1 MIYVFHKYVFLCN
14 VTTAILYFLQVTY
27 VNAAGS
33 SSDAGGAFY
42 KCDDRKTHFLADKV
56 YYLKSSQETSAH
68 IAPIAA
74 IYVEKAG
81 TIVNASQI
89 TVFGDDPD
97 KISAYG
103 AYVRN
108 GGKIN
113 LMASDFKNIPALR
126 AQNAVISMAVG
137 EIKGTSHAIYAWGR
151 GTDIALVSVN
161 INIEPDNLNVKGIG
175 IMSGFDAMV
184 KMTDGTVNFN
194 QIGSFS
200 TRFGGR
206 YLLDTMGI
214 TGQGRREETLTDG
227 DGAMGVLPEAFEV
240 FQGGDVHLKNNF
252 IQLNHMHAFLMKN
265 FSGYVNDNG
274 KLIQK
279 YISPDG
285 FKNTSIKIEKNNI
298 SVQGEGVYGLCF
310 NVLAPE
316 ELTKMIR
323 QRDDEKNLE
332 TKKVTTGR
340 AFVYL
345 SETNMTV
352 PDGIAIYA
360 KGNKDY
366 EVKGTLELSDETKIS
381 GDLLLKAENNASLLV
396 KANASSL
403 TGGTRVE
410 DRSVIDLEL
419 IRYSKW
425 YLTKSK
431 YNGLQESVS
440 SLSSLSLSNST
451 LIFDEDSGYQTLR
464 IGKKADI
471 GAGDKILA
479 SKDKKVYSAEGNA
492 QIRLN
497 TFLNDEGLFD
507 PQKTDRILI
516 YGDVSGT
523 TFIHMRNFPKYSSKE
538 VYEGRDQSISI
549 VQVAGTA
556 QAGSFRL
563 ANGYDGYTTVKG
575 FPYQYRI
582 RGYGPGSPFG
592 EANAKQRLVEGEGD
606 FRLEGIYISSRIGSY
621 NGPFGK
627 PSSFSLSHPVNP
639 PSSPPNSLS
648 TSLISDSPSSTFSGP
663 VDPPPPDPLSTSFM
677 SDPPSFTSSDPVD
690 PPPPNPL
697 STSFVSDPPSS
708 TSSDP
713 VDPPPPDPLS
723 TSFVSDPPSSTS
735 SDPVDPPPPDPLS
748 TSFVSDPPSST
759 SSDPVDPPPPDP
771 LSTSFVSDPPSSTS
785 SDPVDPPPPD
795 PLSTSFV
802 SDPPSSTSSDPV
814 DPPPPDPLSTSFVS
828 DPPSSTSSDPVDPPP
843 PDPLSTSFVSDPP
856 SSTSSDPVDP
866 PPPDPLSTSFVSDPP
881 SSTSSDPV
889 DPPPPDPLSTSFV
902 SDPPSST
909 SSDPVD
915 PPPPD
920 PLSTSFVSDPPSST
934 SSDPVDPPP
943 PDPLSTSFVSDP
955 PSSTSSDP
963 VDPPRPNPLSMSLPS
978 EPSAPEDTSSPDSVP
993 SPSAPVEPKPSESS
1007 EALEP
1012 SSNLPMS
1019 LDVPLELGIRAV
1031 VPQLP
1036 TYLLLPNTLFYV
1048 GLMDTTT
1055 QNKTL
1060 ETMRNAFHSSWKE
1073 DENTAFFLRAYGGSH
1088 HYASNLSAFEYGY
1101 GAELD
1106 YNALE
1111 AGVLLNEIENLYTRI
1126 FFGALGNYGNLS
1138 LHPQDVEQSKKS
1150 AFNKWSVGAYGSLQ
1164 HDTGFYMDGVLSY
1177 GLFKGDVLTLA
1188 RGKVVALKGKQFS
1201 GSLTSGRTFATGYK
1215 GVVFDP
1221 QIQVVYQHLQFNQA
1235 RDIDNLDVDLGKFH
1249 QWVGRV
1255 GGCLSKTFNVAE
1267 EGRVVSFYS
1276 KLSYLHSFEDKQFVS
1291 FKKDFQL
1298 GSFGSSL
1305 EAGVGFNARLSSKL
1319 SLHGDVTYQH
1329 RFKKIGFSG
1338 ASFSAGLR
1346 HLF

>member
-42 KCDDRKTHFLADKV
+42 KCDDRKTHFLADKI

-113 LMASDFKNIPALR
+113 LIASDFKNIPALR
-126 AQNAVISMAVG
+126 AQNAVISMTVG

-200 TRFGGR
+200 TRFGGH
-206 YLLDTMGI
+206 YILDTMGI

-285 FKNTSIKIEKNNI
+285 FKNTNIKIEKNNI

-316 ELTKMIR
+316 ELAKMLR
-323 QRDDEKNLE
+323 QRDDEKILE
-332 TKKVTTGR
+332 TKKVITGR

-381 GDLLLKAENNASLLV
+381 GDLLLKAKNNASLLV

-410 DRSVIDLEL
+410 GRSVIDLEL

-497 TFLNDEGLFD
+497 AFLNDEGLFN

-523 TFIHMRNFPKYSSKE
+523 TFVHVQNFPKYASKE
-538 VYEGRDQSISI
+538 VYEGKDQSISLI
-549 VQVAGTA
+549 QVAGTA

-563 ANGYDGYTTVKG
+563 ANGYDDYTTVKG

-592 EANAKQRLVEGEGD
+592 EADATQRLVEGEGEFWD
-606 FRLEGIYISSRIGSY
+606 FRLEGVYISSRIGSY

-627 PSSFSLSHPVNP
+627 PSSLSHPVNP

-648 TSLISDSPSSTFSGP
+648 TSLISDSPSSTSSAP

-677 SDPPSFTSSDPVD
+677 SDPPSSTSSDSVDPPPSDPLSTSLTSDSPSSTSSAPVD
-690 PPPPNPL
+690 PPPPDPL
-697 STSFVSDPPSS
+697 STSFVSDPPSF
-708 TSSDP
+708 TSSAP

-735 SDPVDPPPPDPLS
+735 SDPVDPLPPDPFSTSFMSDAPSSTSSDPVDPPSSPPDPLS
-748 TSFVSDPPSST
+748 TSLTSDSPSSTFSAPVDPPPPNPLSTSFMSDPPSSTSPDPVDPPPPNPLSTSFMSDPPSST
-759 SSDPVDPPPPDP
+759 SSDPVD
-771 LSTSFVSDPPSSTS
+771 S
-785 SDPVDPPPPD
+785 
-795 PLSTSFV
+795 
-802 SDPPSSTSSDPV
+802 
-814 DPPPPDPLSTSFVS
+814 
-828 DPPSSTSSDPVDPPP
+828 
-843 PDPLSTSFVSDPP
+843 
-856 SSTSSDPVDP
+856 
-866 PPPDPLSTSFVSDPP
+866 
-881 SSTSSDPV
+881 
-889 DPPPPDPLSTSFV
+889 
-902 SDPPSST
+902 
-909 SSDPVD
+909 
-915 PPPPD
+915 
-920 PLSTSFVSDPPSST
+920 
-934 SSDPVDPPP
+934 
-943 PDPLSTSFVSDP
+943 
-955 PSSTSSDP
+955 
-963 VDPPRPNPLSMSLPS
+963 PRPDPLSMSLPS
-978 EPSAPEDTSSPDSVP
+978 KPSAPEDTSSLDTVSPPSV
-993 SPSAPVEPKPSESS
+993 PVEPKPSQSS
-1007 EALEP
+1007 DPLDP
-1012 SSNLPMS
+1012 SSNLSIP
-1019 LDVPLELGIRAV
+1019 LDVQSNLQIRAV
-1031 VPQLP
+1031 VP
-1036 TYLLLPNTLFYV
+1036 
-1048 GLMDTTT
+1048 
-1055 QNKTL
+1055 
-1060 ETMRNAFHSSWKE
+1060 
-1073 DENTAFFLRAYGGSH
+1073 
-1088 HYASNLSAFEYGY
+1088 
-1101 GAELD
+1101 
-1106 YNALE
+1106 
-1111 AGVLLNEIENLYTRI
+1111 
-1126 FFGALGNYGNLS
+1126 
-1138 LHPQDVEQSKKS
+1138 
-1150 AFNKWSVGAYGSLQ
+1150 
-1164 HDTGFYMDGVLSY
+1164 
-1177 GLFKGDVLTLA
+1177 
-1188 RGKVVALKGKQFS
+1188 
-1201 GSLTSGRTFATGYK
+1201 
-1215 GVVFDP
+1215 
-1221 QIQVVYQHLQFNQA
+1221 
-1235 RDIDNLDVDLGKFH
+1235 
-1249 QWVGRV
+1249 
-1255 GGCLSKTFNVAE
+1255 
-1267 EGRVVSFYS
+1267 
-1276 KLSYLHSFEDKQFVS
+1276 
-1291 FKKDFQL
+1291 
-1298 GSFGSSL
+1298 
-1305 EAGVGFNARLSSKL
+1305 
-1319 SLHGDVTYQH
+1319 
-1329 RFKKIGFSG
+1329 
-1338 ASFSAGLR
+1338 
-1346 HLF
+1346 

>member
-27 VNAAGS
+27 ISAAGS
-33 SSDAGGAFY
+33 SSDPRGVFY

-56 YYLKSSQETSAH
+56 YYLKNSQEA
-68 IAPIAA
+68 APIAA

-81 TIVNASQI
+81 TVVNASQI
-89 TVFGDDPD
+89 AVYGDNPD

-113 LMASDFKNIPALR
+113 LIASDFKNIPALR
-126 AQNAVISMAVG
+126 AQNAVINMTVG

-151 GTDIALVSVN
+151 ETDIALVSVN

-175 IMSGFDAMV
+175 IISGFDAMV

-194 QIGSFS
+194 QVGSFS

-206 YLLDTMGI
+206 YILDTMGI
-214 TGQGRREETLTDG
+214 TGQGRREENLTDG
-227 DGAMGVLPEAFEV
+227 DGAMGVLPEVFEV

-252 IQLNHMHAFLMKN
+252 IQLNHMHAFLIKN

-279 YISPDG
+279 YISPDV

-323 QRDDEKNLE
+323 QRDDEKNLK
-332 TKKVTTGR
+332 TKKVITGR

-381 GDLLLKAENNASLLV
+381 GDVLLKAENNASLLV

-471 GAGDKILA
+471 GAGGKILA

-606 FRLEGIYISSRIGSY
+606 FWDFRLEGIYISSRIGSY

-627 PSSFSLSHPVNP
+627 PSSFPLSHPVNP
-639 PSSPPNSLS
+639 PSSPSNSLS
-648 TSLISDSPSSTFSGP
+648 TSLISDSPSSTSSASVDPPPSDPVSTSFMSDPPSSTSSAP
-663 VDPPPPDPLSTSFM
+663 VDPPPPDPVSTSLISASPSSTSSASVDPSSSDPLSTSFM
-677 SDPPSFTSSDPVD
+677 SDPPSSTSSGPVD
-690 PPPPNPL
+690 PPPSDLLSTSLISDSPSSTSSAPVDPPPPDPVSTSLISDSPSSTSSAPVDPPPPDPVSTSLISDSPSSTSSAPVDSPPPNPL
-697 STSFVSDPPSS
+697 STSFMSDSPSSTSSASVDPPPSDLLSTSFMSDSPSSTSSGPVDPPPSDLLSTSFMSDSPSSTSSGPVDPPSSDPLSTSFMSDSPSS
-708 TSSDP
+708 TSSDL
-713 VDPPPPDPLS
+713 V
-723 TSFVSDPPSSTS
+723 DPPSS
-735 SDPVDPPPPDPLS
+735 PPDSLS
-748 TSFVSDPPSST
+748 T
-759 SSDPVDPPPPDP
+759 
-771 LSTSFVSDPPSSTS
+771 
-785 SDPVDPPPPD
+785 
-795 PLSTSFV
+795 
-802 SDPPSSTSSDPV
+802 
-814 DPPPPDPLSTSFVS
+814 
-828 DPPSSTSSDPVDPPP
+828 
-843 PDPLSTSFVSDPP
+843 
-856 SSTSSDPVDP
+856 
-866 PPPDPLSTSFVSDPP
+866 
-881 SSTSSDPV
+881 
-889 DPPPPDPLSTSFV
+889 
-902 SDPPSST
+902 
-909 SSDPVD
+909 
-915 PPPPD
+915 
-920 PLSTSFVSDPPSST
+920 
-934 SSDPVDPPP
+934 
-943 PDPLSTSFVSDP
+943 
-955 PSSTSSDP
+955 
-963 VDPPRPNPLSMSLPS
+963 SLPS
-978 EPSAPEDTSSPDSVP
+978 EPSVPVSPSSTDSVSP
-993 SPSAPVEPKPSESS
+993 PSAPVEP
-1007 EALEP
+1007 
-1012 SSNLPMS
+1012 
-1019 LDVPLELGIRAV
+1019 
-1031 VPQLP
+1031 
-1036 TYLLLPNTLFYV
+1036 
-1048 GLMDTTT
+1048 
-1055 QNKTL
+1055 
-1060 ETMRNAFHSSWKE
+1060 
-1073 DENTAFFLRAYGGSH
+1073 
-1088 HYASNLSAFEYGY
+1088 
-1101 GAELD
+1101 
-1106 YNALE
+1106 
-1111 AGVLLNEIENLYTRI
+1111 
-1126 FFGALGNYGNLS
+1126 
-1138 LHPQDVEQSKKS
+1138 
-1150 AFNKWSVGAYGSLQ
+1150 
-1164 HDTGFYMDGVLSY
+1164 
-1177 GLFKGDVLTLA
+1177 
-1188 RGKVVALKGKQFS
+1188 
-1201 GSLTSGRTFATGYK
+1201 
-1215 GVVFDP
+1215 
-1221 QIQVVYQHLQFNQA
+1221 
-1235 RDIDNLDVDLGKFH
+1235 
-1249 QWVGRV
+1249 
-1255 GGCLSKTFNVAE
+1255 
-1267 EGRVVSFYS
+1267 
-1276 KLSYLHSFEDKQFVS
+1276 
-1291 FKKDFQL
+1291 
-1298 GSFGSSL
+1298 
-1305 EAGVGFNARLSSKL
+1305 
-1319 SLHGDVTYQH
+1319 
-1329 RFKKIGFSG
+1329 
-1338 ASFSAGLR
+1338 
-1346 HLF
+1346 

>member
-42 KCDDRKTHFLADKV
+42 KCDDRKTHFLADKI

-113 LMASDFKNIPALR
+113 LIASDFKNIPALR
-126 AQNAVISMAVG
+126 AQNAVISMTVG

-200 TRFGGR
+200 TRFGGH
-206 YLLDTMGI
+206 YILDTMGI

-285 FKNTSIKIEKNNI
+285 FKNTNIKIEKNNI

-316 ELTKMIR
+316 ELAKMLR
-323 QRDDEKNLE
+323 QRDDEKILE
-332 TKKVTTGR
+332 TKKVITGR

-381 GDLLLKAENNASLLV
+381 GDLLLKAKNNASLLV

-410 DRSVIDLEL
+410 GRSVIDLEL

-497 TFLNDEGLFD
+497 AFLNDEGLFN

-523 TFIHMRNFPKYSSKE
+523 TFVHVQNFPKYASKE
-538 VYEGRDQSISI
+538 VYEGKDQSISLI
-549 VQVAGTA
+549 QVAGTA

-563 ANGYDGYTTVKG
+563 ANGYDDYTTVKG

-592 EANAKQRLVEGEGD
+592 EADATQRLVEGEGEFWD
-606 FRLEGIYISSRIGSY
+606 FRLEGVYISSRIGSY

-627 PSSFSLSHPVNP
+627 PSSLSHPVNP

-648 TSLISDSPSSTFSGP
+648 TSLISDSPSSTSSAP

-677 SDPPSFTSSDPVD
+677 SDPPSSTSSDSVDPPPSDPLSTSLTSDPPSFTSSAPVD
-690 PPPPNPL
+690 PPPPDPL
-697 STSFVSDPPSS
+697 STSFVSGPPSF
-708 TSSDP
+708 TSSAP

-723 TSFVSDPPSSTS
+723 TSFVSDPPSFTS
-735 SDPVDPPPPDPLS
+735 SDPVDPLPPDPFS
-748 TSFVSDPPSST
+748 TSFMSDAPSST
-759 SSDPVDPPPPDP
+759 SSDPVDPPSSPPDPLSTSLTSDSPSSTFSALVDPPPSPPDP
-771 LSTSFVSDPPSSTS
+771 LSTSFMSDAPSSTS
-785 SDPVDPPPPD
+785 PDPVDPPFSPPD
-795 PLSTSFV
+795 PLSTSFM
-802 SDPPSSTSSDPV
+802 SDAPSSTDSV
-814 DPPPPDPLSTSFVS
+814 V
-828 DPPSSTSSDPVDPPP
+828 
-843 PDPLSTSFVSDPP
+843 
-856 SSTSSDPVDP
+856 
-866 PPPDPLSTSFVSDPP
+866 
-881 SSTSSDPV
+881 
-889 DPPPPDPLSTSFV
+889 
-902 SDPPSST
+902 
-909 SSDPVD
+909 
-915 PPPPD
+915 
-920 PLSTSFVSDPPSST
+920 
-934 SSDPVDPPP
+934 
-943 PDPLSTSFVSDP
+943 
-955 PSSTSSDP
+955 
-963 VDPPRPNPLSMSLPS
+963 LPS
-978 EPSAPEDTSSPDSVP
+978 AS
-993 SPSAPVEPKPSESS
+993 VEPKPSQSS
-1007 EALEP
+1007 DALEP
-1012 SSNLPMS
+1012 SSNLSIP
-1019 LDVPLELGIRAV
+1019 LDVPPELGIRAV
-1031 VPQLP
+1031 VPQVP
-1036 TYLLLPNTLFYV
+1036 TYLLLPNALF
-1048 GLMDTTT
+1048 
-1055 QNKTL
+1055 
-1060 ETMRNAFHSSWKE
+1060 H
-1073 DENTAFFLRAYGGSH
+1073 
-1088 HYASNLSAFEYGY
+1088 
-1101 GAELD
+1101 
-1106 YNALE
+1106 
-1111 AGVLLNEIENLYTRI
+1111 
-1126 FFGALGNYGNLS
+1126 
-1138 LHPQDVEQSKKS
+1138 
-1150 AFNKWSVGAYGSLQ
+1150 
-1164 HDTGFYMDGVLSY
+1164 
-1177 GLFKGDVLTLA
+1177 
-1188 RGKVVALKGKQFS
+1188 
-1201 GSLTSGRTFATGYK
+1201 
-1215 GVVFDP
+1215 
-1221 QIQVVYQHLQFNQA
+1221 
-1235 RDIDNLDVDLGKFH
+1235 
-1249 QWVGRV
+1249 
-1255 GGCLSKTFNVAE
+1255 
-1267 EGRVVSFYS
+1267 
-1276 KLSYLHSFEDKQFVS
+1276 
-1291 FKKDFQL
+1291 
-1298 GSFGSSL
+1298 
-1305 EAGVGFNARLSSKL
+1305 
-1319 SLHGDVTYQH
+1319 
-1329 RFKKIGFSG
+1329 
-1338 ASFSAGLR
+1338 AGLVD
-1346 HLF
+1346 

>member
-1 MIYVFHKYVFLCN
+1 MAYVFKKHVFLCN
-14 VTTAILYFLQVTY
+14 FTTAILYFLQVTY
-27 VNAAGS
+27 VSAAGS
-33 SSDAGGAFY
+33 SGDAGEAFY
-42 KCDDRKTHFLADKV
+42 KCDDRKIHFLADKV
-56 YYLKSSQETSAH
+56 YYLKNSQEAS
-68 IAPIAA
+68 PIAA

-81 TIVNASQI
+81 TVVNASQI
-89 TVFGDDPD
+89 TVYGDNSD

-108 GGKIN
+108 GGKLN
-113 LMASDFKNIPALR
+113 LTAADFKDIPALR
-126 AQNAVISMAVG
+126 AQNAVISMTVG
-137 EIKGTSHAIYAWGR
+137 EIKGASHAIYAWGKE
-151 GTDIALVSVN
+151 TDIALVSVN
-161 INIEPDNLNVKGIG
+161 IDIEPDNLKEKGIG

-184 KMTDGTVNFN
+184 RMSEGTVNFN

-200 TRFGGR
+200 TRFGGG
-206 YLLDTMGI
+206 YILDTMCI
-214 TGQGRREETLTDG
+214 TGKGRSEEARTDG
-227 DGAMGVLPEAFEV
+227 DGAMGAVPEAFEV
-240 FQGGDVHLKNNF
+240 FQGGDVHLKNGF
-252 IQLNHMHAFLMKN
+252 IHLNNMHGFVIKN
-265 FSGYVNDNG
+265 FSGYVDDKG

-279 YISPDG
+279 YVSPDV
-285 FKNTSIKIEKNNI
+285 FKNTSIKIEKNDI
-298 SVQGEGVYGLCF
+298 SVKGDGVHGLYF

-316 ELTKMIR
+316 ELAKMTR
-323 QRDDEKNLE
+323 QRDNEKVLE
-332 TKKVTTGR
+332 TKTVLTGK

-345 SETNMTV
+345 SQANMTV
-352 PDGIAIYA
+352 PDAIAIYA
-360 KGNKDY
+360 KGDRGY
-366 EVKGTLELSDETKIS
+366 RAEGILELSDGTKIS

-497 TFLNDEGLFD
+497 AFLNDEGLFD

-523 TFIHMRNFPKYSSKE
+523 TFIHVQNFPKYASKE
-538 VYEGRDQSISI
+538 VYEGRDQSISLI
-549 VQVAGTA
+549 QVAGTA

-592 EANAKQRLVEGEGD
+592 EADATKRLVEGEGDFWD

-627 PSSFSLSHPVNP
+627 PSSFSLSHPV
-639 PSSPPNSLS
+639 
-648 TSLISDSPSSTFSGP
+648 
-663 VDPPPPDPLSTSFM
+663 DPPRPNQLSTSFM
-677 SDPPSFTSSDPVD
+677 SDPPS
-690 PPPPNPL
+690 
-697 STSFVSDPPSS
+697 SS

-713 VDPPPPDPLS
+713 VDPTPSPPDPLPTLLMSDLPSVSASPSS
-723 TSFVSDPPSSTS
+723 TDSISPASASVEPKPSTS
-735 SDPVDPPPPDPLS
+735 SDPVDP
-748 TSFVSDPPSST
+748 
-759 SSDPVDPPPPDP
+759 
-771 LSTSFVSDPPSSTS
+771 
-785 SDPVDPPPPD
+785 
-795 PLSTSFV
+795 
-802 SDPPSSTSSDPV
+802 
-814 DPPPPDPLSTSFVS
+814 
-828 DPPSSTSSDPVDPPP
+828 
-843 PDPLSTSFVSDPP
+843 
-856 SSTSSDPVDP
+856 
-866 PPPDPLSTSFVSDPP
+866 
-881 SSTSSDPV
+881 
-889 DPPPPDPLSTSFV
+889 
-902 SDPPSST
+902 
-909 SSDPVD
+909 
-915 PPPPD
+915 
-920 PLSTSFVSDPPSST
+920 
-934 SSDPVDPPP
+934 
-943 PDPLSTSFVSDP
+943 
-955 PSSTSSDP
+955 
-963 VDPPRPNPLSMSLPS
+963 
-978 EPSAPEDTSSPDSVP
+978 
-993 SPSAPVEPKPSESS
+993 
-1007 EALEP
+1007 

-1019 LDVPLELGIRAV
+1019 LNVQSNLQIRAV

-1036 TYLLLPNTLFYV
+1036 TYLLLPNTLFHA
-1048 GLMDTTT
+1048 GLVDMAT
-1055 QNKTL
+1055 QNKTV
-1060 ETMRNAFHSSWKE
+1060 ETMRNAFHSSWKD
-1073 DENTAFFLRAYGGSH
+1073 DEKPAFFLHAYGGSH

-1106 YNALE
+1106 YSALE
-1111 AGVLLNEIENLYTRI
+1111 AGVLLNETESLYSRT

-1138 LHPQDVEQSKKS
+1138 LNPQDVEQSKKS
-1150 AFNKWSVGAYGSLQ
+1150 AFDKWSVGAYGSLQ
-1164 HDTGFYMDGVLSY
+1164 HDTGFYIDGVLSY

-1201 GSLTSGRTFATGYK
+1201 GSLKSGRTFATGYK
-1215 GVVFDP
+1215 GVIFDP
-1221 QIQVVYQHLQFNQA
+1221 QIQVVYQHLQFNPVH
-1235 RDIDNLDVDLGKFH
+1235 DVDNIDVDLGKFH

-1255 GGCLSKTFNVAE
+1255 GGRLSKTLNVSE

-1291 FKKDFQL
+1291 FKNDFQL
-1298 GSFGSSL
+1298 GFFGSSL
-1305 EAGVGFNARLSSKL
+1305 EAGLGFNARLSSKL
-1319 SLHGDVTYQH
+1319 SLYGDINYQH
-1329 RFKKIGFSG
+1329 KLTKAGFSG

>member
-42 KCDDRKTHFLADKV
+42 KCDDRKTHFLADKI

-113 LMASDFKNIPALR
+113 LIASDFKNIPALR
-126 AQNAVISMAVG
+126 AQNAVISMTVG

-200 TRFGGR
+200 TRFGGH
-206 YLLDTMGI
+206 YILDTMGI

-285 FKNTSIKIEKNNI
+285 FKNTNIKIEKNNI

-316 ELTKMIR
+316 ELAKMLR
-323 QRDDEKNLE
+323 QRDDEKILE
-332 TKKVTTGR
+332 TKKVITGR

-381 GDLLLKAENNASLLV
+381 GDLLLKAKNNASLLV

-410 DRSVIDLEL
+410 GRSVIDLEL

-497 TFLNDEGLFD
+497 AFLNDEGLFN

-523 TFIHMRNFPKYSSKE
+523 TFVHVQNFPKYASKE
-538 VYEGRDQSISI
+538 VYEGKDQSISLI
-549 VQVAGTA
+549 QVAGTA

-563 ANGYDGYTTVKG
+563 ANGYDDYTTVKG

-592 EANAKQRLVEGEGD
+592 EADATQRLVEGEGEFWD
-606 FRLEGIYISSRIGSY
+606 FRLEGVYISSRIGSY
-621 NGPFGK
+621 NGPFSK
-627 PSSFSLSHPVNP
+627 PSSLSHPVNP

-648 TSLISDSPSSTFSGP
+648 TSLISDSPSSTSSAP

-677 SDPPSFTSSDPVD
+677 SDPPSSTSSDSVD
-690 PPPPNPL
+690 PPPSDPL
-697 STSFVSDPPSS
+697 STSLTSDPPSF
-708 TSSDP
+708 TSSAP

-723 TSFVSDPPSSTS
+723 TSFVSDPPSFTSSDPVDPLPPDPFSTSFMSDAPSSTS
-735 SDPVDPPPPDPLS
+735 SDPVDPLPPDPFS
-748 TSFVSDPPSST
+748 TSFMSDAPSST
-759 SSDPVDPPPPDP
+759 SSDPVDPPSSPPDPLSTSLTSDSPSSTFSALVDPPPSPPDP
-771 LSTSFVSDPPSSTS
+771 LSTSFMSDAPSSTS
-785 SDPVDPPPPD
+785 PDPVDPPFSPPD
-795 PLSTSFV
+795 PLSTSFM
-802 SDPPSSTSSDPV
+802 SDAPSSTDSV
-814 DPPPPDPLSTSFVS
+814 V
-828 DPPSSTSSDPVDPPP
+828 
-843 PDPLSTSFVSDPP
+843 
-856 SSTSSDPVDP
+856 
-866 PPPDPLSTSFVSDPP
+866 
-881 SSTSSDPV
+881 
-889 DPPPPDPLSTSFV
+889 
-902 SDPPSST
+902 
-909 SSDPVD
+909 
-915 PPPPD
+915 
-920 PLSTSFVSDPPSST
+920 
-934 SSDPVDPPP
+934 
-943 PDPLSTSFVSDP
+943 
-955 PSSTSSDP
+955 
-963 VDPPRPNPLSMSLPS
+963 LPS
-978 EPSAPEDTSSPDSVP
+978 AS
-993 SPSAPVEPKPSESS
+993 VEPKPSQSS
-1007 EALEP
+1007 DALEP
-1012 SSNLPMS
+1012 SSNLSIP
-1019 LDVPLELGIRAV
+1019 LDVPPELGIRAV
-1031 VPQLP
+1031 VPQVP
-1036 TYLLLPNTLFYV
+1036 TYLLLPNTLFHA
-1048 GLMDTTT
+1048 GLVDMIT

-1060 ETMRNAFHSSWKE
+1060 ETMRNAFHS
-1073 DENTAFFLRAYGGSH
+1073 
-1088 HYASNLSAFEYGY
+1088 
-1101 GAELD
+1101 
-1106 YNALE
+1106 
-1111 AGVLLNEIENLYTRI
+1111 
-1126 FFGALGNYGNLS
+1126 
-1138 LHPQDVEQSKKS
+1138 
-1150 AFNKWSVGAYGSLQ
+1150 
-1164 HDTGFYMDGVLSY
+1164 
-1177 GLFKGDVLTLA
+1177 
-1188 RGKVVALKGKQFS
+1188 
-1201 GSLTSGRTFATGYK
+1201 
-1215 GVVFDP
+1215 
-1221 QIQVVYQHLQFNQA
+1221 
-1235 RDIDNLDVDLGKFH
+1235 
-1249 QWVGRV
+1249 
-1255 GGCLSKTFNVAE
+1255 
-1267 EGRVVSFYS
+1267 
-1276 KLSYLHSFEDKQFVS
+1276 
-1291 FKKDFQL
+1291 
-1298 GSFGSSL
+1298 
-1305 EAGVGFNARLSSKL
+1305 
-1319 SLHGDVTYQH
+1319 
-1329 RFKKIGFSG
+1329 
-1338 ASFSAGLR
+1338 
-1346 HLF
+1346 

>member
-27 VNAAGS
+27 VSAAGS
-33 SSDAGGAFY
+33 SSDPRGVFY

-56 YYLKSSQETSAH
+56 YYLKNSQEA
-68 IAPIAA
+68 APIAA

-81 TIVNASQI
+81 TVVNASQI
-89 TVFGDDPD
+89 AVYGDDPD

-113 LMASDFKNIPALR
+113 LIASDFKNIPALR
-126 AQNAVISMAVG
+126 AQNAVISMTVG

-175 IMSGFDAMV
+175 IISGFDAMV

-206 YLLDTMGI
+206 YILDTMGI
-214 TGQGRREETLTDG
+214 TGHGRREETLTDS

-265 FSGYVNDNG
+265 FSGYVSDNG

-298 SVQGEGVYGLCF
+298 SVQGEGVYGLYF

-316 ELTKMIR
+316 EIAKMLR

-332 TKKVTTGR
+332 TKKVITGR

-366 EVKGTLELSDETKIS
+366 EVKGTLELSHETKIS
-381 GDLLLKAENNASLLV
+381 GDVLLKAENNASLLV

-471 GAGDKILA
+471 DAGDKILA

-523 TFIHMRNFPKYSSKE
+523 TFIHMQNFPKYSSKE

-556 QAGSFRL
+556 RAGSFRL
-563 ANGYDGYTTVKG
+563 ANGYNGYTTVKG

-606 FRLEGIYISSRIGSY
+606 FWDFRLEGVYISSRIGSY

-648 TSLISDSPSSTFSGP
+648 TSLISDAPSSTSSGPVEPPPPNSLPTSLISDSPSSTSPDPVDPSSSPPDPLSTSVTSDSPSSTSPDPVEPPPPNPFSTSLISDSPSSTFSALVDPPPSPPDPLSTSLTSDSPSSTFPDPVEPPPPNPFSTSLISDSPSSTSSALVDPPSSPPDPLSTSLTSDAPSSTSPDPVDPSSSPPDSLSTSLISDAPSSTSSGP
-663 VDPPPPDPLSTSFM
+663 VDPPPSPPDPLSTSFM
-677 SDPPSFTSSDPVD
+677 SDAPSSTSPDPVD
-690 PPPPNPL
+690 PPFSPLDPL
-697 STSFVSDPPSS
+697 STSFMSDAPSS
-708 TSSDP
+708 TSPDP
-713 VDPPPPDPLS
+713 VDPPSSPPDPLS
-723 TSFVSDPPSSTS
+723 TSFMSDSPSSTS
-735 SDPVDPPPPDPLS
+735 PDPVDPSSSPPDPLS
-748 TSFVSDPPSST
+748 TSLTSDAPSST
-759 SSDPVDPPPPDP
+759 DSV
-771 LSTSFVSDPPSSTS
+771 V
-785 SDPVDPPPPD
+785 
-795 PLSTSFV
+795 
-802 SDPPSSTSSDPV
+802 
-814 DPPPPDPLSTSFVS
+814 
-828 DPPSSTSSDPVDPPP
+828 
-843 PDPLSTSFVSDPP
+843 
-856 SSTSSDPVDP
+856 
-866 PPPDPLSTSFVSDPP
+866 
-881 SSTSSDPV
+881 
-889 DPPPPDPLSTSFV
+889 
-902 SDPPSST
+902 
-909 SSDPVD
+909 
-915 PPPPD
+915 
-920 PLSTSFVSDPPSST
+920 
-934 SSDPVDPPP
+934 
-943 PDPLSTSFVSDP
+943 
-955 PSSTSSDP
+955 
-963 VDPPRPNPLSMSLPS
+963 LPS
-978 EPSAPEDTSSPDSVP
+978 AF
-993 SPSAPVEPKPSESS
+993 VEPKPSESS
-1007 EALEP
+1007 DALEP
-1012 SSNLPMS
+1012 SSNLSIP
-1019 LDVPLELGIRAV
+1019 LDVP
-1031 VPQLP
+1031 
-1036 TYLLLPNTLFYV
+1036 
-1048 GLMDTTT
+1048 
-1055 QNKTL
+1055 
-1060 ETMRNAFHSSWKE
+1060 
-1073 DENTAFFLRAYGGSH
+1073 
-1088 HYASNLSAFEYGY
+1088 
-1101 GAELD
+1101 
-1106 YNALE
+1106 
-1111 AGVLLNEIENLYTRI
+1111 
-1126 FFGALGNYGNLS
+1126 
-1138 LHPQDVEQSKKS
+1138 
-1150 AFNKWSVGAYGSLQ
+1150 
-1164 HDTGFYMDGVLSY
+1164 
-1177 GLFKGDVLTLA
+1177 
-1188 RGKVVALKGKQFS
+1188 
-1201 GSLTSGRTFATGYK
+1201 
-1215 GVVFDP
+1215 
-1221 QIQVVYQHLQFNQA
+1221 
-1235 RDIDNLDVDLGKFH
+1235 
-1249 QWVGRV
+1249 
-1255 GGCLSKTFNVAE
+1255 
-1267 EGRVVSFYS
+1267 
-1276 KLSYLHSFEDKQFVS
+1276 
-1291 FKKDFQL
+1291 
-1298 GSFGSSL
+1298 
-1305 EAGVGFNARLSSKL
+1305 
-1319 SLHGDVTYQH
+1319 
-1329 RFKKIGFSG
+1329 
-1338 ASFSAGLR
+1338 
-1346 HLF
+1346 

>member
-42 KCDDRKTHFLADKV
+42 KCDDRKTHFLADKI

-113 LMASDFKNIPALR
+113 LIASDFKNIPALR
-126 AQNAVISMAVG
+126 AQNAVISMTVG

-200 TRFGGR
+200 TRFGGH
-206 YLLDTMGI
+206 YILDTMGI

-285 FKNTSIKIEKNNI
+285 FKNTNIKIEKNNI

-316 ELTKMIR
+316 ELAKMLR
-323 QRDDEKNLE
+323 QRDDEKILE
-332 TKKVTTGR
+332 TKKVITGR

-381 GDLLLKAENNASLLV
+381 GDLLLKAKNNASLLV

-410 DRSVIDLEL
+410 GRSVIDLEL

-497 TFLNDEGLFD
+497 AFLNDEGLFN

-523 TFIHMRNFPKYSSKE
+523 TFVHVQNFPKYASKE
-538 VYEGRDQSISI
+538 VYEGKDQSISLI
-549 VQVAGTA
+549 QVAGTA

-563 ANGYDGYTTVKG
+563 ANGYDDYTTVKG

-592 EANAKQRLVEGEGD
+592 EADATQRLVEGEGEFWD
-606 FRLEGIYISSRIGSY
+606 FRLEGVYISSRIGSY

-627 PSSFSLSHPVNP
+627 PSSLSHPVNP

-648 TSLISDSPSSTFSGP
+648 TSLISDSPSSTSSAP
-663 VDPPPPDPLSTSFM
+663 VDPPPPDPLSTSFVSDPPSFTSSAPVDPPPPDPLSTSFVSDPPSSTSSDPVDPLPPDPFSTSFM
-677 SDPPSFTSSDPVD
+677 SDAPSFTSSDPVD

-713 VDPPPPDPLS
+713 VDS
-723 TSFVSDPPSSTS
+723 
-735 SDPVDPPPPDPLS
+735 
-748 TSFVSDPPSST
+748 
-759 SSDPVDPPPPDP
+759 
-771 LSTSFVSDPPSSTS
+771 
-785 SDPVDPPPPD
+785 
-795 PLSTSFV
+795 
-802 SDPPSSTSSDPV
+802 
-814 DPPPPDPLSTSFVS
+814 
-828 DPPSSTSSDPVDPPP
+828 
-843 PDPLSTSFVSDPP
+843 
-856 SSTSSDPVDP
+856 
-866 PPPDPLSTSFVSDPP
+866 
-881 SSTSSDPV
+881 
-889 DPPPPDPLSTSFV
+889 
-902 SDPPSST
+902 
-909 SSDPVD
+909 
-915 PPPPD
+915 
-920 PLSTSFVSDPPSST
+920 
-934 SSDPVDPPP
+934 
-943 PDPLSTSFVSDP
+943 
-955 PSSTSSDP
+955 
-963 VDPPRPNPLSMSLPS
+963 PRPDPLSMSLPS
-978 EPSAPEDTSSPDSVP
+978 EPSAPEDTSSLDTVSPPSV
-993 SPSAPVEPKPSESS
+993 PVEPKPSQSS
-1007 EALEP
+1007 DPLDP
-1012 SSNLPMS
+1012 SSNL
-1019 LDVPLELGIRAV
+1019 
-1031 VPQLP
+1031 
-1036 TYLLLPNTLFYV
+1036 
-1048 GLMDTTT
+1048 
-1055 QNKTL
+1055 
-1060 ETMRNAFHSSWKE
+1060 
-1073 DENTAFFLRAYGGSH
+1073 
-1088 HYASNLSAFEYGY
+1088 
-1101 GAELD
+1101 
-1106 YNALE
+1106 
-1111 AGVLLNEIENLYTRI
+1111 
-1126 FFGALGNYGNLS
+1126 
-1138 LHPQDVEQSKKS
+1138 
-1150 AFNKWSVGAYGSLQ
+1150 
-1164 HDTGFYMDGVLSY
+1164 
-1177 GLFKGDVLTLA
+1177 
-1188 RGKVVALKGKQFS
+1188 
-1201 GSLTSGRTFATGYK
+1201 
-1215 GVVFDP
+1215 
-1221 QIQVVYQHLQFNQA
+1221 
-1235 RDIDNLDVDLGKFH
+1235 
-1249 QWVGRV
+1249 
-1255 GGCLSKTFNVAE
+1255 
-1267 EGRVVSFYS
+1267 
-1276 KLSYLHSFEDKQFVS
+1276 
-1291 FKKDFQL
+1291 
-1298 GSFGSSL
+1298 
-1305 EAGVGFNARLSSKL
+1305 
-1319 SLHGDVTYQH
+1319 
-1329 RFKKIGFSG
+1329 
-1338 ASFSAGLR
+1338 
-1346 HLF
+1346 

>member
-113 LMASDFKNIPALR
+113 LIASDFKNIPALR
-126 AQNAVISMAVG
+126 AQNAVISMTVG

-184 KMTDGTVNFN
+184 KMTDGTVDFN

-285 FKNTSIKIEKNNI
+285 FKNTNIKIEKNNI

-316 ELTKMIR
+316 EFAKMLR
-323 QRDDEKNLE
+323 QRDDEKILE
-332 TKKVTTGR
+332 TKKVITGR

-381 GDLLLKAENNASLLV
+381 GDLLLKAGNNASLLV

-410 DRSVIDLEL
+410 GRSVIDLEL

-497 TFLNDEGLFD
+497 AFLNDEGLFN

-523 TFIHMRNFPKYSSKE
+523 TFIHVQNFPKYASKE
-538 VYEGRDQSISI
+538 VHEGKDQSISLI
-549 VQVAGTA
+549 QVAGTA

-563 ANGYDGYTTVKG
+563 ANGYDDYTTVKG

-606 FRLEGIYISSRIGSY
+606 FWDFRLEGVYISSRIGSY

-639 PSSPPNSLS
+639 PSSDPLS
-648 TSLISDSPSSTFSGP
+648 TSLISDSPSSTFSAP
-663 VDPPPPDPLSTSFM
+663 VDPPPPDPLSTSLI
-677 SDPPSFTSSDPVD
+677 S
-690 PPPPNPL
+690 
-697 STSFVSDPPSS
+697 VSPSS
-708 TSSDP
+708 TSSGPVDPPSSDPLSTPLISDSPSSTLSAP

-723 TSFVSDPPSSTS
+723 TSLISVSPSSTS
-735 SDPVDPPPPDPLS
+735 S
-748 TSFVSDPPSST
+748 
-759 SSDPVDPPPPDP
+759 
-771 LSTSFVSDPPSSTS
+771 
-785 SDPVDPPPPD
+785 
-795 PLSTSFV
+795 
-802 SDPPSSTSSDPV
+802 
-814 DPPPPDPLSTSFVS
+814 
-828 DPPSSTSSDPVDPPP
+828 
-843 PDPLSTSFVSDPP
+843 
-856 SSTSSDPVDP
+856 
-866 PPPDPLSTSFVSDPP
+866 
-881 SSTSSDPV
+881 
-889 DPPPPDPLSTSFV
+889 
-902 SDPPSST
+902 
-909 SSDPVD
+909 
-915 PPPPD
+915 
-920 PLSTSFVSDPPSST
+920 
-934 SSDPVDPPP
+934 
-943 PDPLSTSFVSDP
+943 
-955 PSSTSSDP
+955 
-963 VDPPRPNPLSMSLPS
+963 
-978 EPSAPEDTSSPDSVP
+978 
-993 SPSAPVEPKPSESS
+993 
-1007 EALEP
+1007 
-1012 SSNLPMS
+1012 
-1019 LDVPLELGIRAV
+1019 
-1031 VPQLP
+1031 
-1036 TYLLLPNTLFYV
+1036 
-1048 GLMDTTT
+1048 
-1055 QNKTL
+1055 
-1060 ETMRNAFHSSWKE
+1060 
-1073 DENTAFFLRAYGGSH
+1073 
-1088 HYASNLSAFEYGY
+1088 
-1101 GAELD
+1101 
-1106 YNALE
+1106 
-1111 AGVLLNEIENLYTRI
+1111 
-1126 FFGALGNYGNLS
+1126 
-1138 LHPQDVEQSKKS
+1138 
-1150 AFNKWSVGAYGSLQ
+1150 
-1164 HDTGFYMDGVLSY
+1164 
-1177 GLFKGDVLTLA
+1177 
-1188 RGKVVALKGKQFS
+1188 
-1201 GSLTSGRTFATGYK
+1201 
-1215 GVVFDP
+1215 
-1221 QIQVVYQHLQFNQA
+1221 
-1235 RDIDNLDVDLGKFH
+1235 
-1249 QWVGRV
+1249 
-1255 GGCLSKTFNVAE
+1255 
-1267 EGRVVSFYS
+1267 
-1276 KLSYLHSFEDKQFVS
+1276 
-1291 FKKDFQL
+1291 
-1298 GSFGSSL
+1298 
-1305 EAGVGFNARLSSKL
+1305 
-1319 SLHGDVTYQH
+1319 
-1329 RFKKIGFSG
+1329 
-1338 ASFSAGLR
+1338 
-1346 HLF
+1346 